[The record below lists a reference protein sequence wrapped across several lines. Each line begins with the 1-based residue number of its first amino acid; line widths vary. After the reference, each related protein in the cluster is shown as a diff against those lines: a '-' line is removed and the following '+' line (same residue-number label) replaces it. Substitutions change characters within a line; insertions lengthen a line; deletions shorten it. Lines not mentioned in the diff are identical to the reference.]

1 MATGYS
7 LPANR
12 LIPVQFAKMQNGFNS
27 NSVATRTTLDGME
40 NGIKEN
46 EKVVFYRCTTFRNM
60 GGRINQSMYIG
71 VQRII
76 LNCLAANMITDKNP
90 VFVYTPIICHRV
102 GMCGNHP

>member
-7 LPANR
+7 LLANC

-46 EKVVFYRCTTFRNM
+46 EKVVFYRCTTFRKWKVVLTNPLLTE
-60 GGRINQSMYIG
+60 
-71 VQRII
+71 VQ
-76 LNCLAANMITDKNP
+76 
-90 VFVYTPIICHRV
+90 
-102 GMCGNHP
+102 